1 MIMQKVLQSWGQ
13 LLIVVSVATLIT
25 LAGCAS
31 MRGSTLNTPTTPTCE
46 PGTTSTC
53 ELPPASTPESTSRIP
68 PSERVP
74 RVTIEELLQKIESNA
89 DIIIVDT
96 RVDVEE
102 QFNIGHIKGA
112 IPVPLSK
119 ITAGEWIPPVDKEII
134 LYCT

>member
-1 MIMQKVLQSWGQ
+1 MSKFC
-13 LLIVVSVATLIT
+13 LIVSTLILLT
-25 LAGCAS
+25 LFGCAPKAPV
-31 MRGSTLNTPTTPTCE
+31 STPSLPIDSTPTPATTPD
-46 PGTTSTC
+46 
-53 ELPPASTPESTSRIP
+53 STSRTP

>member
-1 MIMQKVLQSWGQ
+1 MISNSMIMQKVLQSWGQ

-46 PGTTSTC
+46 
-53 ELPPASTPESTSRIP
+53 LPPASTPESTARIP